1 MTLEEISLKINDMDK
16 THHIEILRI
25 IKQCQPTI
33 LISENSNG
41 SFLNMNELTEETIS
55 NIKTHI
61 ELNDTRE
68 EELNKHETLKNTI
81 INNLNTI

>member
-1 MTLEEISLKINDMDK
+1 MDK

-25 IKQCQPTI
+25 IKQCQPSI

-41 SFLNMNELTEETIS
+41 TFLNMNDLTKETICK
-55 NIKTHI
+55 IKTYI

-68 EELNKHETLKNTI
+68 AELNKHEKLKNTI
-81 INNLNTI
+81 INNLNII

>member
-55 NIKTHI
+55 NIKTYI